1 MIAMKLTRRQWLTL
15 SASAS
20 AGAVVTPVWAQAL
33 LRQNPTD
40 LTKRTVRV
48 AVSGLGINGTLSTLR
63 EQSNVGKRVLPSIME
78 PVIASDVLG
87 DLSLQPGLAESWTRI
102 SDRVLEVRLRRGVK
116 FHNGDE
122 MTAEDVVFSFGP
134 ETMFGD
140 TQPHR
145 GDGIKTIRLD
155 TASAKRTQGTQC
167 PPEVAAVGRRLW
179 PSLEKV
185 EKVDDYTVRFVN
197 ALPDVTL
204 EGRLSRMGCDVIS
217 KRHYLETGNWHT
229 WAAAPVGTGP
239 FKVKEYKKDQYLVL
253 EKHVDYWQGAAE
265 VDEVHFIVVPEV
277 ASRLNGMLAGEYDFA
292 TDIPTDQAKTVENS
306 GKLEFV
312 GGPILNHQITCFNKE
327 HPVLKDPR
335 VRLAMSHAIDRQ
347 LIVDMMWD
355 GRTQVPKGL
364 QFEFYADMFAK
375 NHQVPAYNPDKARR
389 LLKEAGYQGQVIP
402 YRVLNN
408 YYTGQLQKAQIMT
421 EMWRAVGLNVEM
433 QMVEN
438 WSQIH
443 DKSKPK
449 GIRDWSNSAGYND
462 PVSSLVNQHGPN
474 GQQQQF
480 GEWSNEEFN
489 RLSAELE
496 TSTDH
501 AARQR
506 IYERMLHIAEYED
519 PAFIVVHQTA
529 AFYAKRKDIQ
539 WKWSPSFYMDFRRG
553 NTTKVAA

>member
-1 MIAMKLTRRQWLTL
+1 MKLTRRQWLTL

-33 LRQNPTD
+33 LRQNPTG

>member
-1 MIAMKLTRRQWLTL
+1 MKLTRRQWLTL

-20 AGAVVTPVWAQAL
+20 AGAAVTPVWAQAQ
-33 LRQNPTD
+33 LRQNPTG

-48 AVSGLGINGTLSTLR
+48 AVSGLGVNGTLSTLR

-145 GDGIKTIRLD
+145 GAGIKTIRLD

-292 TDIPTDQAKTVENS
+292 TDIPTDQAKTVESS

>member
-1 MIAMKLTRRQWLTL
+1 MKLTRRQWLTL

>member
-1 MIAMKLTRRQWLTL
+1 MKLTRRQWLTL

-20 AGAVVTPVWAQAL
+20 AGAAVTPVWAQAL
-33 LRQNPTD
+33 LRQNPTG

-145 GDGIKTIRLD
+145 GAGIKTIRLD

-292 TDIPTDQAKTVENS
+292 TDIPTDQAKTVESS

-506 IYERMLHIAEYED
+506 IYERMLNIAEYED